1 MVVEKKSPLLKH
13 GYMLDRNGQAVPKP
27 NRPTSIGDARKL
39 IIATFEK
46 QGEDGWSF
54 ELQQRYFEGK
64 GLGPTSVDKLTAD
77 EIRLVIAE
85 MEGSHMLLFRD

>member
-1 MVVEKKSPLLKH
+1 MVEKKSPLLEH
-13 GYMLDRNGQAVPKP
+13 GYMLGRDGLPVPKP

-46 QGEDGWSF
+46 QGEDGWDVN
-54 ELQQRYFEGK
+54 LQKRYFIGK
-64 GLGPTSVDKLTAD
+64 GIGPKSVDKLTAD

-85 MEGSHMLLFRD
+85 MEQAHMILFRD